1 MQEIDKSI
9 VDLQMATGDS
19 YTNVR
24 KLVSGYNDFAK
35 QLGATTTE
43 VSMGASDWLRQ
54 GKSIADTNK
63 LVQDSMVLSKVA
75 NISSEDS
82 TSYLTAMMKGY
93 KKSVEEV
100 AEINDS
106 LTSID
111 LAAAVDAGGLAE
123 ATSRVAASADL
134 AGISLNKLLGYEAAV
149 GEASQESMSVI
160 GNSFK
165 TIFSRMSDIKAGNLE
180 LIDEDGTTATLSDVE
195 TVLNNIGVQLRS
207 STNEFRDFDDVLDDT
222 AKRWDK
228 LSSVQQAAVSK
239 AFAGQRQA
247 NRFKLLMENY
257 DTALEYEKIANQSSG
272 TAMQKFNDAYL
283 NSIEAKQKSLQASFE
298 SLSVNLINRD
308 SVSGILEATQA
319 LVEFLD
325 KTNLL
330 KGALSGLAVGGML
343 KGFVTLTTSITQA
356 AMKMQN
362 FQQAMSLLKMGDI
375 GTDGV
380 KELSVLVDG
389 LSQSQLKA
397 VISSQQLSTAQR
409 MSILSAIGMSDAQ
422 ASATL
427 STMGLST
434 AEGTATAST
443 LSLGSAFKGLWS
455 TLLANPIVLMSTALT
470 AGIAIWSSYKQ
481 SIEESIQKATDASTA
496 WRESANTL
504 DDQIA
509 KYKEL
514 KAQLDSGTL
523 TPAEEFDTR
532 QQILDIQTQ
541 ITSEYGN
548 QVSGIDLVNGSL
560 QTQLGLLQQISS
572 ENARST
578 LNENRKEYKD
588 AFEEMTK
595 EQAYNLGSIEI
606 DDKSEVNKDIR
617 NIVDSFED
625 AGLSLTKSGGGG
637 ALLSV
642 LFKGDATQAE
652 ATIDSFM
659 NKIDSLKSKYDDEN
673 SIHVLDSILDQ
684 ASTSLSDNKK
694 ILEDY
699 QENYKT
705 FLQMDMLSKGAGEGS
720 VADVFNKY
728 AESVQKYNEALSS
741 GNTDHINKARTDFT
755 SLSEEINGLLSIGD
769 NSKFSTLFDDVTDQ
783 LNKASIKAFD
793 FQEALSGKAGSNNQF
808 RKIAE
813 DIKGASDCL
822 KDLKLDSVDALDA
835 LITEGKQ
842 AGENELWTLAE
853 AWGLGAESSKDDL
866 QSLVDVLSQAGVVS
880 GKVAD
885 SMENASQSFD
895 AYSTSV
901 QKAQE
906 NLATLKD
913 ILSESISGA
922 GISAD
927 HVDAFRE
934 IFGKDAD
941 KALEKTANGYHL
953 NKQAVSELQSQLEEM
968 TKSDYLS
975 ALSDQY
981 TELQNIEG
989 QIAAA
994 EILGQDIS
1002 GLEASRNGI
1011 LDHITSL
1018 QDLQYQYEATISAY
1032 QQWQSAMSGGEEGD
1046 MYDSI
1051 YANLDKA
1058 KELYDK
1064 GLTGTNAFH
1073 EFVDLISNK
1082 DLSTA
1087 SNEEVVTA
1095 YESAIPVI
1103 RKYFTE
1109 GQEGAQNFLMDI
1121 QNINSEWAHMN
1132 EDGSWDINFGVGQD
1146 QDIADALNMDVE
1158 AVQAVMRKLSDYGF
1172 EINLDEPIASLEE
1185 LKVQAELANE
1195 TLSSLGDDLKIDLN
1209 TDSFEGV
1216 DKQISSLREYISKVE
1231 ASDLE
1236 LDVKTDKLDVANS
1249 ILEYLVARK
1258 QEIGKGEEVDITV
1271 NINEA
1276 ELQSGYAILNQ
1287 LKADLANIQ
1296 GKVGIDT
1303 AGLQT
1308 DINNCVA
1315 QIEAMSPEM
1324 KVALG
1329 IQGMSIDQIKA
1340 GLMDGSIEVPV
1351 NADTKQANSNI
1362 NEVKNNDIKDKN
1374 FTVTANASQAI
1385 GALASVRSYL
1395 SGITSK
1401 TVTVTVNKVTN
1412 ETTNKSSSSSGI
1424 SGKSSKSSK
1433 SDKLG
1438 TKGHF
1443 VNGTAH
1449 VQGTAFA
1456 GGNWGNPVGGKKLVG
1471 ELGTEIIVDPHTG
1484 HWYTVGDNGAE
1495 FVEIPKN
1502 AIVFNHLQSENLLK
1516 KGYVVGRGQALA
1528 NGTALSSGTGK
1539 FNVGNS
1545 GSSSS
1550 SSTKNK
1556 KKSSSS
1562 SSTTTPSTNT
1572 AEAISDT
1579 NDKAEDFEET
1589 LDAIEI
1595 LINRIERQIKNLE
1608 RVAGSAFNTFEK
1620 RTNALHEQ
1628 MSSITQEI
1636 AIQQQGYERYL
1647 QEANS
1652 VDLSEDYKNLVRNGA
1667 IDISTITDE
1676 ELSKN
1681 IQEFQQWHEKALD
1694 CRDAIEELKESVR
1707 ELYKEAFENVVTLY
1721 DGMLNQIDHRRNML
1735 EGYIDQTEAQ
1745 GYIVST
1751 KYYDALIS
1759 NEQNKLNKLTKERN
1773 DLINAMNDAIVNG
1786 GIEMYSE
1793 QWYSFQED
1801 INKTNEAIQD
1811 ANTSIIKFKNSIRE
1825 IKWDIFD
1832 KIQDRISGI
1841 SDEADFLVKVMSD
1854 EKMYDDK
1861 GVVTKHGTATY
1872 GLHGVNYNVFMSQ
1885 ADQYKKEMKSIE
1897 KELSKDPYNQTLIER
1912 RKELLELQQ
1921 ESILAAEDEKQAIK
1935 NLVEEGIQKQLDA
1948 LKELIDKY
1956 NEALNSQKDMYDY
1969 QKDIDKKQKTVDSL
1983 EKQWLAYQGDDSEEG
1998 SVKRQQTWNDL
2009 EEARAELEET
2019 QYEKYISDQK
2029 KLLDELYT
2037 EYETV
2042 LNMRLDN
2049 LDQLIASVIEGV
2061 NAEGSNIRDTLI
2073 SESEKVGYTLTNSM
2087 ETIWGS
2093 NGPIANI
2100 LTTYSS
2106 NFSSIMT
2113 SVQAA
2118 INDIKIAIQN
2128 AVSASNKSASENIS
2142 KINKDQAQQ
2151 TTKPTTVQKPVT
2163 TPTTKPA
2170 TNNSG
2175 GDGVPRVGDRV
2186 TYTKDRYYYSSDG
2199 LNPSG
2204 NQMLGQSVYITSI
2217 NNASWAK
2224 KPYHISRGSTLG
2236 NGDLGWVSLDQL
2248 KGYRTGK
2255 PLIDKNQ
2262 LAWTQEVGG
2271 ELVLGRSDGA
2281 ILTPLKRGDAVVNKE
2296 GTDQVVE
2303 FAKNPK
2309 AFIGKSLNELT
2320 QEMPVTR
2327 TDGVGNTIQND
2338 IHMSIGINHVEGYN
2352 DFVTQLQKDHQFERF
2367 IQTITTDRMMGK
2379 GSLGKYNVKFR

>member
-1 MQEIDKSI
+1 MMK
-9 VDLQMATGDS
+9 
-19 YTNVR
+19 
-24 KLVSGYNDFAK
+24 DF
-35 QLGATTTE
+35 
-43 VSMGASDWLRQ
+43 LRQ
-54 GKSIADTNK
+54 
-63 LVQDSMVLSKVA
+63 VC
-75 NISSEDS
+75 
-82 TSYLTAMMKGY
+82 
-93 KKSVEEV
+93 
-100 AEINDS
+100 
-106 LTSID
+106 
-111 LAAAVDAGGLAE
+111 
-123 ATSRVAASADL
+123 
-134 AGISLNKLLGYEAAV
+134 
-149 GEASQESMSVI
+149 
-160 GNSFK
+160 
-165 TIFSRMSDIKAGNLE
+165 NLE

-257 DTALEYEKIANQSSG
+257 DTALEYEKIANKSSG
-272 TAMQKFNDAYL
+272 TAIQKFNDAYL

-298 SLSVNLINRD
+298 SLSVNLFNRD
-308 SVSGILEATQA
+308 SISGILEATQA

-330 KGALSGLAVGGML
+330 KGVLSGLAVGGAL
-343 KGFVTLTTSITQA
+343 KGFVALTTSITQA

-362 FQQAMSLLKMGDI
+362 FQQAMSLLKIGDI
-375 GTDGV
+375 STDGIE
-380 KELSVLVDG
+380 KLSVLMDG
-389 LSQSQLKA
+389 LSRSQLKA
-397 VISSQQLSTAQR
+397 VISSEQLSTAQR
-409 MSILSAIGMSDAQ
+409 LSILTAMGMSDAQ

-434 AEGTATAST
+434 AEGAATAST

-455 TLLANPIVLMSTALT
+455 TLMANPIVLISTVLT
-470 AGIAIWSSYKQ
+470 AGIAMWSSYKQ

-496 WRESANTL
+496 WRESTNTL
-504 DDQIA
+504 NEQIT

-523 TPAEEFDTR
+523 TPAEEFETR

-560 QTQLGLLQQISS
+560 RTQLGLLQQISS

-578 LNENRKEYKD
+578 LNENRKEYKE
-588 AFEEMTK
+588 AFDEMTK

-659 NKIDSLKSKYDDEN
+659 NKIDTLKTKYNDKN

-684 ASTSLSDNKK
+684 VSVSLSDNKK

-705 FLQMDMLSKGAGEGS
+705 FLQMDMLSKGSDKGS
-720 VADVFNKY
+720 VADIFNKY
-728 AESVQKYNEALSS
+728 TESVQKYNEALSS
-741 GNTDHINKARTDFT
+741 ENKDHINKARTDFS
-755 SLSEEINGLLSIGD
+755 SLSEEVNNLLSKGD

-793 FQEALSGKAGSNNQF
+793 FQEALSGEAGSKNQF
-808 RKIAE
+808 HKVSE
-813 DIKGASDCL
+813 DIKSVSDHL
-822 KDLKLDSVDALDA
+822 KELKLDSIDALDA
-835 LITEGKQ
+835 LLTEGNQ
-842 AGENELWTLAE
+842 VGESELWTLAE
-853 AWGLGAESSKDDL
+853 AWGLRAESSKDDL
-866 QSLVDVLSQAGVVS
+866 QSFIDILSQVEIVS
-880 GKVAD
+880 GEVAN

-913 ILSESISGA
+913 ILSESVSGA

-927 HVDAFRE
+927 HVEAFRD
-934 IFGKDAD
+934 IFGEDAD

-953 NKQAVSELQSQLEEM
+953 NKQAVAGLKSQLDEM

-989 QIAAA
+989 KIAAA
-994 EILGQDIS
+994 EILGQDTS

-1011 LDHITSL
+1011 LDNITSL
-1018 QDLQYQYEATISAY
+1018 QDLQFQYEAATSAY
-1032 QQWQSAMSGGEEGD
+1032 QQWQAAMSGGEEGD

-1051 YANLDKA
+1051 YGNLENA
-1058 KELYDK
+1058 GELYDK
-1064 GLTGTNAFH
+1064 GLTGTNAFR
-1073 EFVDLISNK
+1073 EFTDLMSNK

-1087 SNEEVVTA
+1087 SNEEIVKA

-1103 RKYFTE
+1103 KKYFTE
-1109 GQEGAQNFLMDI
+1109 GQKGAQNFLTDI

-1185 LKVQAELANE
+1185 LKLQAESANE
-1195 TLSSLGDDLKIDLN
+1195 ILSGLGDDLKIDLN

-1216 DKQISSLREYISKVE
+1216 DKQISSLKEYIGEVE

-1236 LDVKTDKLDVANS
+1236 LDVKTDRLDAANS

-1258 QEIGKGEEVDITV
+1258 QEIGKSEDVDITV

-1276 ELQSGYAILNQ
+1276 ELQSGYATLNQ

-1303 AGLQT
+1303 TGVQT

-1329 IQGMSIDQIKA
+1329 IHGMSIDQIKS

-1362 NEVKNNDIKDKN
+1362 NEVKKNDIKDKN

-1412 ETTNKSSSSSGI
+1412 ETTNKSSGT
-1424 SGKSSKSSK
+1424 SGKTGTSSKSTK
-1433 SDKLG
+1433 SDKSG

-1449 VQGTAFA
+1449 IRGTAFA
-1456 GGNWGNPVGGKKLVG
+1456 NGNWGNPVAHKALVG
-1471 ELGTEIIVDPHTG
+1471 ELGAEIIVDPHTG

-1495 FVEIPKN
+1495 FVEVPKN
-1502 AIVFNHLQSENLLK
+1502 AIVFNHLQSESLLK
-1516 KGYVVGRGQALA
+1516 NGYAAGRGQALVS
-1528 NGTALSSGTGK
+1528 GTALSNGTGK
-1539 FNVGNS
+1539 FNFSNS
-1545 GSSSS
+1545 GSKASSVK
-1550 SSTKNK
+1550 TK
-1556 KKSSSS
+1556 KKST

-1572 AEAISDT
+1572 AESISDT
-1579 NDKAEDFEET
+1579 NEKAEEFEET

-1620 RTNALHEQ
+1620 RNNALREQ

-1636 AIQQQGYERYL
+1636 SAQQQGYERYL
-1647 QEANS
+1647 QKANS
-1652 VDLSEDYKNLVRNGA
+1652 VELSEDYKNLVRNGA

-1681 IQEFQQWHEKALD
+1681 IQEFQEWYEKALD

-1707 ELYKEAFENVVTLY
+1707 ELYTEAFENVVTLY

-1793 QWYSFQED
+1793 QWYEFQED
-1801 INKTNEAIQD
+1801 INSVNEAIQD

-1832 KIQDRISGI
+1832 KVQDRISAI
-1841 SDEADFLVKVMSD
+1841 TDEADFLVKVMSD
-1854 EKMYDDK
+1854 EDMYDDK

-1885 ADQYKKEMKSIE
+1885 ADQYKKEMKAIE

-1998 SVKRQQTWNDL
+1998 SVNRQQTWNDF

-2100 LTTYSS
+2100 LTTYSG

-2128 AVSASNKSASENIS
+2128 AVSASNKNASENIS
-2142 KINKDQAQQ
+2142 KINKDQTQQ
-2151 TTKPTTVQKPVT
+2151 TTKPTTVQKPAT
-2163 TPTTKPA
+2163 KPTTTKPA
-2170 TNNSG
+2170 TNNTG

-2248 KGYRTGK
+2248 KGYRTGT

-2309 AFIGKSLNELT
+2309 AFIGKSLSELT
-2320 QEMPVTR
+2320 QEMPITR
-2327 TDGVGNTIQND
+2327 NDGVGTTVQNEFSVNFAIDKVVDYND
-2338 IHMSIGINHVEGYN
+2338 I
-2352 DFVTQLQKDHQFERF
+2352 VTKMQHDHNIERF
-2367 IQTITTDRMMGK
+2367 IQSVGFGQMMGK
-2379 GSLGKYNVKFR
+2379 GTLNKYNIRFGK